1 MVLPVWMKRP
11 FWVPPPKK
19 SSPACF
25 LSVWTVPDLSR
36 SSGELSSITTL
47 PPRLTVMRAE
57 SLANSMVVSPEVM
70 TILPSASDTL
80 APGLL
85 YLLEES
91 GWAWI
96 FALWASLLGLAYSLN
111 SPLGSTL

>member
-1 MVLPVWMKRP
+1 
-11 FWVPPPKK
+11 
-19 SSPACF
+19 
-25 LSVWTVPDLSR
+25 
-36 SSGELSSITTL
+36 
-47 PPRLTVMRAE
+47 
-57 SLANSMVVSPEVM
+57 MVVSPEVM